1 MIEEAERPMTDT
13 FQGLRADI
21 DEILPGVIADRRW
34 LHEHPE
40 LGMQEFET
48 SAFVADR
55 LRAMNVESIRT
66 GIAVTGITA
75 LVRGTRP
82 AATPGK
88 VALIRA
94 DMDAL
99 PILEENQV
107 DYVSKTAG
115 VMHAC
120 GHDAHTAMLLGVTR
134 LLMDRRDQFSGTV
147 KVLFQPAEEGPGG
160 AEPMIEAGVLEDPH
174 VDAVFGLHVAQET
187 PVGHIA
193 LRGGPSMASADS
205 FHVRIQGKGGHGA
218 RPQGC
223 IDPIVVAAHIVT
235 ALQTIVSREVDSVD
249 PAVVT
254 VGMIQAGKASNV
266 IPDTCEMSGTVRSFN
281 NDRRQML
288 AKRIQEIAI
297 GVAAS
302 LGATAT
308 VDYDFG
314 YPPTVNDVEMTEMV
328 RAVAAQVVG
337 EDRVHTSPLIMG
349 AEDFSYFLE
358 HRPGCFFFVGSK
370 NEEKG
375 LVWGHHHPRFDIDEE
390 SMAVGMETMAR
401 SVVAYL
407 NG

>member
-1 MIEEAERPMTDT
+1 MTDT

-21 DEILPGVIADRRW
+21 DEILPGVVADRRW

-48 SAFVADR
+48 SRFVVDR
-55 LRAMNVESIRT
+55 LRALNVESIRT
-66 GIAVTGITA
+66 GIAVTGVTA
-75 LVRGTRP
+75 LVHGTKP
-82 AATPGK
+82 SSGPGK

-107 DYVSKTAG
+107 EYVSQNPG

-134 LLMDRRDQFSGTV
+134 LLLEGRSQFSGSV

-160 AEPMIEAGVLEDPH
+160 AEPMIAQGVLENPH

-193 LRGGPSMASADS
+193 LRGGPTMASADS

-218 RPQGC
+218 RPQSC

-235 ALQTIVSREVDSVD
+235 ALQTIVSREVDPVD

-281 NDRRQML
+281 NERRQML
-288 AKRIQEIAI
+288 AKRIQEIAT
-297 GVAAS
+297 GVASA

-308 VDYDFG
+308 VEYEFG
-314 YPPTVNDVEMTEMV
+314 YPPTINHVEMTEMV
-328 RAVAAQVVG
+328 REVAVGVVG
-337 EDRVHTSPLIMG
+337 ADRVHTSPLIMG

-358 HRPGCFFFVGSK
+358 QRPGCFFFVGSK
-370 NEEKG
+370 NDEKG

-390 SMAVGMETMAR
+390 SMAVGMETMTR

-407 NG
+407 NS

>member
-1 MIEEAERPMTDT
+1 MTDT
-13 FQGLRADI
+13 FQGLKADI
-21 DEILPGVIADRRW
+21 EEILPGVIADRRW

-48 SAFVADR
+48 SKFVADR

-66 GIAVTGITA
+66 GISVTGITA
-75 LVRGTRP
+75 LVHGTKP
-82 AATPGK
+82 SATPGK

-99 PILEENQV
+99 PILEENAV
-107 DYVSKTAG
+107 EYVSQNPG

-120 GHDAHTAMLLGVTR
+120 GHDAHTAMLLGITR
-134 LLMDRRDQFSGTV
+134 LLLERRDQFSGSV

-160 AEPMIEAGVLEDPH
+160 AEPMIAEGVLENPH
-174 VDAVFGLHVAQET
+174 VDAVFGMHVAQEV

-193 LRGGPSMASADS
+193 LRGGPAMASADS

-218 RPQGC
+218 RPQSC

-235 ALQTIVSREVDSVD
+235 ALQTIVSREVDPVD

-281 NDRRQML
+281 NERRQML
-288 AKRIQEIAI
+288 ATRIQEIAI

-308 VDYDFG
+308 VQYDFG
-314 YPPTVNDVEMTEMV
+314 YPPTVNDVAMTEMV
-328 RAVAAQVVG
+328 RGVAGEVVG
-337 EDRVHTSPLIMG
+337 PANVHTSPLIMG

-358 HRPGCFFFVGSK
+358 QRPGCFFFVGTK
-370 NEEKG
+370 NEERG
-375 LVWGHHHPRFDIDEE
+375 LVWGHHHPRFDIEE
-390 SMAVGMETMAR
+390 EGMAVGMETMAR
-401 SVVAYL
+401 SVVSYL
-407 NG
+407 NS